1 VEPIKWPPRLTE
13 DAVELYEYKNSEISA
28 ALFDSRPAVI
38 AILLAN
44 DPSIHPIIA
53 DYDVWMAVS
62 PQLGQ
67 VKHADAFAQNFLTSG
82 FCLGTRR

>member
-1 VEPIKWPPRLTE
+1 MFSHLRCQQKMLKNFQDNVDVIKWPPQLTE
-13 DAVELYEYKNSEISA
+13 DAVELYKYKNSEISA

-53 DYDVWMAVS
+53 DYDGWMA
-62 PQLGQ
+62 
-67 VKHADAFAQNFLTSG
+67 AIA
-82 FCLGTRR
+82 